1 MHAALLVLQVG
12 PDDPP
17 GRLATWFGEAG
28 LDLDVRVVGADPIPA
43 ELGGYA
49 GLVVLGCAGVG
60 RASEPDTAPVRAL
73 LRAALAGEVP
83 TLAIGAGC
91 HQLALAG
98 GGRLAAN
105 PEGPELGAQLIAKR
119 TAAARDPLFETLP
132 ITPDVIQWHAAAITV
147 LPAGA
152 VLLASAPAC
161 ENQAFRLGR
170 LAWGV
175 QFHIEA
181 APPVVRGWAAADAA
195 ALQEFDLD
203 RILTRADSVDAD
215 VVEAWEPF
223 AQAFAGVVREPDAV
237 PPAHSV
243 PARPAGPVTDAA
255 AIRAALA
262 AEMTHARRPSQLPMP
277 ERRPPEDE

>member
-1 MHAALLVLQVG
+1 MTAVLVLQVG

-17 GRLATWFGEAG
+17 GRLVAWLAAAG
-28 LDLDVRVVGADPIPA
+28 LELDVRVVGADPVPDA
-43 ELGGYA
+43 LSGFA
-49 GLVVLGCAGVG
+49 GLVVLGCAGVSRTSG
-60 RASEPDTAPVRAL
+60 PDTAPVRAL
-73 LRAALAGEVP
+73 LRAALAEEVP
-83 TLAIGAGC
+83 ALGIGAGC

-98 GGRLAAN
+98 GAKLG
-105 PEGPELGAQLIAKR
+105 PCPDGPELGAQLIAKR

-132 ITPDVIQWHAAAITV
+132 ITPDVIQWHSDTITT

-181 APPVVRGWAAADAA
+181 TPDILRAWVAADAA
-195 ALQEFDLD
+195 ALTDYDLE
-203 RILTRADSVDAD
+203 RVLARADAVDAD
-215 VVEAWEPF
+215 VAEAWEPF
-223 AQAFAGVVREPDAV
+223 AQAFAGAVREPAAV
-237 PPAHSV
+237 PAAHTIPPRAAPA
-243 PARPAGPVTDAA
+243 VTDAA

-262 AEMTHARRPSQLPMP
+262 AEMTHARQPTQLPMP
-277 ERRPPEDE
+277 ERRPPGNE